1 MNIVAI
7 IYGGFH
13 AGIDR
18 GTRTG
23 VWWLSYA
30 ELWIVVNVLLI
41 VVQLQLRKE
50 HFSQQ
55 TTHNIVLTLYFL
67 PNNLHDPLLDNHYIF
82 P

>member
-7 IYGGFH
+7 IYGGYH

-55 TTHNIVLTLYFL
+55 TTHTRSNKF
-67 PNNLHDPLLDNHYIF
+67 LLDNHYIF